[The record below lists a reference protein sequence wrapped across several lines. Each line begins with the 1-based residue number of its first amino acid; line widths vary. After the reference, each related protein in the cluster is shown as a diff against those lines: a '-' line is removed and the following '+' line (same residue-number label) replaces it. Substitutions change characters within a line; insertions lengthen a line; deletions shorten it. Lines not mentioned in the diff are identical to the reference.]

1 VRFALR
7 LTNKELIM
15 QVRYVKR
22 GGDLVL
28 QQLVQVEEKD
38 EDGNVVARPLVWQDV
53 PTVEEE

>member
-1 VRFALR
+1 
-7 LTNKELIM
+7 M

>member
-1 VRFALR
+1 
-7 LTNKELIM
+7 M

-22 GGDLVL
+22 ADDLVL

>member
-1 VRFALR
+1 
-7 LTNKELIM
+7 M

-22 GGDLVL
+22 GDDLVL

-38 EDGNVVARPLVWQDV
+38 EDGSVVARPLVWQDV

>member
-1 VRFALR
+1 
-7 LTNKELIM
+7 M

-22 GGDLVL
+22 GDDLVR

-38 EDGNVVARPLVWQDV
+38 EDGNVVARPRVWQDV